1 MFSVPPPTVVL
12 TSEDAQIHNQRYTAT
27 CVVTFV
33 AAVPLNLVTME
44 WMTGNGSIITE
55 VNDRAQV
62 SQIRQIN
69 GSSFARD
76 VTVNPLRTVDSG
88 TYVCE
93 AAVMGEFITSLAAS
107 ESADISVF
115 GKQLLQYIYAVVES
129 YIVSS
134 STT

>member
-1 MFSVPPPTVVL
+1 M
-12 TSEDAQIHNQRYTAT
+12 
-27 CVVTFV
+27 VTI
-33 AAVPLNLVTME
+33 E
-44 WMTGNGSIITE
+44 WMTGDGANVADI
-55 VNDRAQV
+55 NDRVQV

-93 AAVMGEFITSLAAS
+93 AAVMGEFITSQAAS
-107 ESADISVF
+107 ESVDISVF
-115 GKQLLQYIYAVVES
+115 GKQVIQYTYTVIES
-129 YIVSS
+129 YVICI